1 MAKLTERQ
9 ERFCK
14 EYIIDLNGTQAAI
27 RAGYSEKTAKEISS
41 ENLTKPNIINRIAEL
56 TKPKLDELDIS
67 AEWILKSLKSV
78 AERCM
83 QAEPVMARGDGG
95 EMIPTGEY
103 KFEHSGANKS
113 LELLGKYQKLFTD
126 KVEHSGSIDLTG
138 KSDAELEAI
147 INGQTNS

>member
-83 QAEPVMARGDGG
+83 QAEPVMSKGENG